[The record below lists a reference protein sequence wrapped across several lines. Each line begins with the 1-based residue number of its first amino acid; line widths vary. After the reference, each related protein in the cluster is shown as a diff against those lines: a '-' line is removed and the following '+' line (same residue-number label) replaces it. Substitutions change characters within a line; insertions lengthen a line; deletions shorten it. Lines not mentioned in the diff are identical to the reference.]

1 MSFRAEYEVRE
12 LPKDFVTKEM
22 KYTFVDD
29 EKATPDRFGRKRQK
43 MVSELVDSHG
53 GWLFIVKGKPG
64 HSIRLTSLEQIEAMK
79 LAVVPRRIDEQ
90 TGEEVDERGV
100 PISVAHLV
108 NGGQVQTT
116 GRHSTD
122 VDVQTSDD
130 DLGNVSDPTDIAD
143 AAESVVS
150 NQIAKLE

>member
-1 MSFRAEYEVRE
+1 MSFRAEYEVRK
-12 LPKDFVTKEM
+12 LPDDFITKEM
-22 KYTFVDD
+22 RYNFVDD

-43 MVSELVDSHG
+43 MVSELVESTG

-64 HSIRLTSLEQIEAMK
+64 HSIRLTSLDQIEAMK
-79 LAVVPRRIDEQ
+79 LSTTPRRIDEQ

-108 NGGQVQTT
+108 NGSPANTS
-116 GRHSTD
+116 GRHGTD
-122 VDVQTSDD
+122 VDVQTTDD
-130 DLGNVSDPTDIAD
+130 DLGSMTDPE
-143 AAESVVS
+143 ESIVA

>member
-1 MSFRAEYEVRE
+1 MSFRAEYEVRK
-12 LPKDFVTKEM
+12 LPDDFVTTEM
-22 KYTFVDD
+22 RYNFVDD
-29 EKATPDRFGRKRQK
+29 DKATPDRWGRKRQV
-43 MVSELVDSHG
+43 MLSEKVESRG

-64 HSIRLTSLEQIEAMK
+64 HSIRLTSLDQIEAMK
-79 LAVVPRRIDEQ
+79 LATTPRRIDEQ

-100 PISVAHLV
+100 PVAVAHLV
-108 NGGQVQTT
+108 NGGQVHTT

-130 DLGNVSDPTDIAD
+130 DLGNMTDPID
-143 AAESVVS
+143 ESVVA